1 MYCTHTG
8 FRRGNVCFFSAISSG
23 RCVYT
28 YDEGDERLIETEIK
42 MIEEITKMKNSKMEL
57 KMDEMEQV
65 AAGNP
70 MEYEAQGSWAE
81 FVRAV
86 CNITKAV
93 YNKIVYAGED

>member
-1 MYCTHTG
+1 
-8 FRRGNVCFFSAISSG
+8 
-23 RCVYT
+23 
-28 YDEGDERLIETEIK
+28 
-42 MIEEITKMKNSKMEL
+42 MKNSRMEL

>member
-1 MYCTHTG
+1 M
-8 FRRGNVCFFSAISSG
+8 
-23 RCVYT
+23 
-28 YDEGDERLIETEIK
+28 IK
-42 MIEEITKMKNSKMEL
+42 EITKMENSRMEL

-65 AAGNP
+65 AAGNA
-70 MEYEAQGSWAE
+70 MEDGAQRSWGE